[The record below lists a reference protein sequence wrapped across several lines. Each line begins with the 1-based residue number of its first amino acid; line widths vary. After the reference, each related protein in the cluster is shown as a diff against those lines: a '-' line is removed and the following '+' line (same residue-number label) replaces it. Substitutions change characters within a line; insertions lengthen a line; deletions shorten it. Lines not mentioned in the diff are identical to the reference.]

1 MLATVVKLIAR
12 RLLAA
17 IPILLVVS
25 ALLFCVLRLLPVD
38 PAAMSLP
45 PNATIEEVEAKR
57 REMGLDKPLPQ
68 QYLIWLA
75 DALHGDFGRSIA
87 LRREAGSLVAAT
99 LPATIQLALCA
110 MVIAGVLGVG
120 GGLLL
125 FHVRGTLLEPVAD
138 LLSVL
143 LLSIPEFLWGLILLF
158 VFGVALQLLPFTGEV
173 SPGLPIPHVTGFLL
187 LDSLLVGRLD
197 VFLSACSHL
206 ILPAVALGLAF
217 SPTIMRVLR
226 SSLFDIY
233 HEDYIAQA
241 RLRGLSKSRILLR
254 HALKN
259 ASLPT
264 LTLAGVQFG
273 ILFSGTLLVEV
284 IYSYPGMGNLM
295 VDAVRNADLPLI
307 QAIGLTYCIVVL
319 IVNTM
324 IDGLYIVL
332 NPKLS
337 QGPID
342 RRYRAA
348 FALGVGAKV
357 AVGDRVA
364 ETNVH
369 RRPRAP
375 SVP

>member
-1 MLATVVKLIAR
+1 MFVIVIQLVAR
-12 RLLAA
+12 RMLAA

-45 PNATIEEVEAKR
+45 PTATIADIEAKR
-57 REMGLDKPLPQ
+57 AEMGLDRPLPE
-68 QYLIWLA
+68 QYLIWLRR
-75 DALHGDFGRSIA
+75 ALHGNFGRSIA
-87 LRREAGSLVAAT
+87 LRRDAGALVAAT
-99 LPATIQLALCA
+99 LPATIELAAWA
-110 MVIAGVLGVG
+110 MAIAGILGVG
-120 GGLLL
+120 GGLLM
-125 FHVRGTLLEPVAD
+125 FHLRGTLFEPVAD
-138 LLSVL
+138 IASIL

-158 VFGVALQLLPFTGEV
+158 VFGVVLQLLPFTGEV
-173 SPGLPIPHVTGFLL
+173 APGLPLPHVTGFLL

-197 VFLSACSHL
+197 VFLSACQHL
-206 ILPAVALGLAF
+206 ILPAFALGLAF

-226 SSLFDIY
+226 SSLFDVY
-233 HEDYIAQA
+233 HEDYIQQA
-241 RLRGLSKSRILLR
+241 RLRGLSEGRILLG

-319 IVNTM
+319 LINTAV
-324 IDGLYIVL
+324 DSLYVVL
-332 NPKLS
+332 HPKL
-337 QGPID
+337 
-342 RRYRAA
+342 
-348 FALGVGAKV
+348 
-357 AVGDRVA
+357 RV
-364 ETNVH
+364 
-369 RRPRAP
+369 R
-375 SVP
+375 

>member
-1 MLATVVKLIAR
+1 MIATVLNLIVR

-17 IPILLVVS
+17 IPILLIVS

-45 PNATIEEVEAKR
+45 PNATIEEIAAQR

-68 QYLIWLA
+68 QYLIWLRA
-75 DALHGDFGRSIA
+75 ALHGDFGRSIA
-87 LRREAGSLVAAT
+87 LRRDAGSLVAQT
-99 LPATIQLALCA
+99 LPATIQLAAGA
-110 MVIAGVLGVG
+110 MVIAAILGLG

-125 FHVRGTLLEPVAD
+125 FHLRGTLFEPMAD
-138 LLSVL
+138 LASIV

-158 VFGVALQLLPFTGEV
+158 VFGVLLQWLPFTGQV
-173 SPGLPIPHVTGFLL
+173 SPGLPLPHVTGFLL
-187 LDSLLVGRLD
+187 LDSLLVGRFD
-197 VFLSACSHL
+197 VFLSACRHL
-206 ILPAVALGLAF
+206 ILPALALGLAF

-226 SSLFDIY
+226 SSLFDVY

-241 RLRGLSKSRILLR
+241 RLRGLSEGQILLG
-254 HALKN
+254 HAFKN

-319 IVNTM
+319 LINTAV
-324 IDGLYIVL
+324 DSLYVVL
-332 NPKLS
+332 NPKL
-337 QGPID
+337 
-342 RRYRAA
+342 
-348 FALGVGAKV
+348 
-357 AVGDRVA
+357 RV
-364 ETNVH
+364 
-369 RRPRAP
+369 R
-375 SVP
+375 

>member
-17 IPILLVVS
+17 VPILLVVS

-45 PNATIEEVEAKR
+45 PTATIAQIEAKR
-57 REMGLDKPLPQ
+57 REMGLDRPLPE
-68 QYLIWLA
+68 QYAMWLKA
-75 DALHGDFGRSIA
+75 ALHGDFGRSIQFG
-87 LRREAGSLVAAT
+87 RQAGGLVAAS
-99 LPATIQLALCA
+99 LPATIELAAAA
-110 MVIAGVLGVG
+110 MILAAILGFG

-125 FHVRGTLLEPVAD
+125 FHLRGTLFESIAD
-138 LLSVL
+138 LGSIL

-158 VFGVALQLLPFTGEV
+158 VFGVVLHALPFTGEV
-173 SPGLPIPHVTGFLL
+173 SPNLPQPDITGFIL
-187 LDSLLVGRLD
+187 LDSLLVGRFD
-197 VFLSACSHL
+197 VFLSACRHL
-206 ILPAVALGLAF
+206 ILPAFALGLAF

-233 HEDYIAQA
+233 HEDYIQQA
-241 RLRGLSKSRILLR
+241 RLRGLSETQILLR

-259 ASLPT
+259 AILPT

-307 QAIGLTYCIVVL
+307 QAIALTYCIVVL
-319 IVNTM
+319 IINTLV
-324 IDGLYIVL
+324 DALHIVL
-332 NPKLS
+332 NPKL
-337 QGPID
+337 
-342 RRYRAA
+342 R
-348 FALGVGAKV
+348 
-357 AVGDRVA
+357 
-364 ETNVH
+364 TH
-369 RRPRAP
+369 
-375 SVP
+375 

>member
-1 MLATVVKLIAR
+1 MFATVVQLIAR
-12 RLLAA
+12 RMLAA
-17 IPILLVVS
+17 VPILLIVS

-45 PNATIEEVEAKR
+45 PTATIEEVEAKR
-57 REMGLDKPLPQ
+57 RDMGLDKPLPE
-68 QYLIWLA
+68 QYLIWLS

-87 LRREAGSLVAAT
+87 LRRDAGSLVAAT
-99 LPATIQLALCA
+99 LPVTIQLALCA
-110 MVIAGVLGVG
+110 MAIAAILGLG

-125 FHVRGTLLEPVAD
+125 FHVRGTPLETIVD
-138 LLSVL
+138 LASVV

-173 SPGLPIPHVTGFLL
+173 SPGLPIPHITGFLL
-187 LDSLLVGRLD
+187 LDALLTGRLD
-197 VFLSACSHL
+197 VFLSACQHL
-206 ILPAVALGLAF
+206 ILPAFALGLAF

-226 SSLFDIY
+226 SSLFDVY

-241 RLRGLSKSRILLR
+241 RLRGLSEGHILLG

-319 IVNTM
+319 IINTVV
-324 IDGLYIVL
+324 DSLYVVL
-332 NPKLS
+332 NPKL
-337 QGPID
+337 
-342 RRYRAA
+342 
-348 FALGVGAKV
+348 
-357 AVGDRVA
+357 RV
-364 ETNVH
+364 
-369 RRPRAP
+369 R
-375 SVP
+375 

>member
-1 MLATVVKLIAR
+1 MVAIVVKLIAR

-241 RLRGLSKSRILLR
+241 RLRGLSESRILLR

-324 IDGLYIVL
+324 IDGLYVVL
-332 NPKLS
+332 NPKL
-337 QGPID
+337 
-342 RRYRAA
+342 R
-348 FALGVGAKV
+348 L
-357 AVGDRVA
+357 
-364 ETNVH
+364 H
-369 RRPRAP
+369 
-375 SVP
+375 